1 MRIQLSD
8 HFTYSRLI
16 RFVFP
21 SIVMMIFTSI
31 YGVVDGLFVS
41 NLIGKTPFAAINLI
55 WPYLMGLT
63 VVGFMIGSGG
73 TALVS
78 RSLGEGKKERANQEF
93 SLLVYVTIAIGLVFT
108 VLGLVTLRPV
118 AILFGAKG
126 ELLDIAVRYGRIV
139 ALALMP
145 FMLQTTFQTFFIT
158 AEKPKLG
165 LLVTVLAGLTNMVLD
180 ALFIAVFRWGV
191 EGAALATAMSQVVGG
206 IVPLIYFAR
215 PNNSL
220 LRLTKTRWNGRAL
233 WQTCT
238 NGSSELMTN
247 LSMSI
252 VNALYNL
259 QLLKLAGENGVAAYG
274 VIMYA
279 NFIFVAIFVGYA
291 IGSAPVVGY
300 HFGADN
306 TNELKNLFRKSL
318 VLMGICGVVMLVLG
332 VWLAGP
338 LSRIFVGYDAEL
350 LALTTRGFRMY
361 SLSFLLMGFNI
372 FGSAFF
378 TALSNGPVSAA
389 ISFLRTLV
397 FQIAA
402 IFLLPLILPDADG
415 IWMAVVTAEGL
426 ALLVT
431 LFFFAKKKKVYHY
444 I

>member
-139 ALALMP
+139 ALALTP
-145 FMLQTTFQTFFIT
+145 FMLQTAFQTFFIT

-180 ALFIAVFRWGV
+180 VLFIAVFRWGV

-431 LFFFAKKKKVYHY
+431 LFFFAKKKEVYHY
-444 I
+444 M

>member
-233 WQTCT
+233 WTISLITVLHKTSPISSAT
-238 NGSSELMTN
+238 NIANPLLLVFLKNKRTTERTIKKIPSSPAHEN
-247 LSMSI
+247 
-252 VNALYNL
+252 NF
-259 QLLKLAGENGVAAYG
+259 KNGVATTPA
-274 VIMYA
+274 A
-279 NFIFVAIFVGYA
+279 
-291 IGSAPVVGY
+291 SA
-300 HFGADN
+300 
-306 TNELKNLFRKSL
+306 
-318 VLMGICGVVMLVLG
+318 
-332 VWLAGP
+332 
-338 LSRIFVGYDAEL
+338 
-350 LALTTRGFRMY
+350 
-361 SLSFLLMGFNI
+361 
-372 FGSAFF
+372 SAWYMPRS
-378 TALSNGPVSAA
+378 ALSNPAKVVSNHCAYTV
-389 ISFLRTLV
+389 IFCHL
-397 FQIAA
+397 
-402 IFLLPLILPDADG
+402 IFLFL
-415 IWMAVVTAEGL
+415 
-426 ALLVT
+426 
-431 LFFFAKKKKVYHY
+431 
-444 I
+444 

>member
-1 MRIQLSD
+1 MRVQLSD

-372 FGSAFF
+372 FASAFF

-431 LFFFAKKKKVYHY
+431 LFFFAKKKEVYHY

>member
-372 FGSAFF
+372 FASAFF

-431 LFFFAKKKKVYHY
+431 LFFFAKKKEVYHY